1 MTDSPTTLGRALA
14 AAAAADNGQGLR
26 FLDRHERETR
36 VDWATVYARAQRAAG
51 GLVARGVR
59 PGDTVGLVLPTGPA
73 FFDAFFGAVLAGAV
87 PVPLYPPVR
96 LGRLAEYHAR
106 TAAMLTAARCRLL
119 LTDAR
124 TWRILGE
131 TVALARPALG
141 AVDIDDVAGEP
152 HVHDVTPDALA
163 FVQFSSGTTV
173 EPKPVAL
180 QHAAVLANAGAIL
193 GAIAKTDADQAGV
206 SWLPLY
212 HDMGLVG
219 AVFVAL
225 LRAGDLTLLG
235 PELFIGRPALWL
247 RALGRT
253 GALISPAPNFAYAL
267 CVDRITDAEM
277 EGVDLSRWRYA
288 LNGAEPVS
296 PATLR
301 RFVDRFARWGL
312 RPEALT
318 PVYGLAE
325 ASLAVTFSAL
335 DEPFKTTRFDRHALA
350 DGRAVPDPEGVEL
363 VSVGTPLPGM
373 AIDVPEDRVGPVKVR
388 GPSLF
393 AGYLHQPER
402 TALAMVD
409 GWLDTGDLGFVHDGE
424 LYLTGRAKDVV
435 ILRGQNHAPHEIEQA
450 VDAVEGV
457 RTGCAAAVAWRPE
470 DAESEQLVVFVEVKA
485 EIVEAATQRSG
496 SALLGQGLRPRNAP
510 ETAPG
515 IDGAPTLP
523 SAVTDPDVANRC
535 AVAIL
540 AATGLDPALVVLL
553 TPGTLPRT
561 SSGKIRRG
569 EALRRW
575 LAGEL
580 LPPEEV
586 NAWRLAGALAKGTL
600 AHWRTRLGR

>member
-1 MTDSPTTLGRALA
+1 MPAAPAPLPPTLGAALA
-14 AAAAADNGQGLR
+14 AAAAANNQQGLR
-26 FLDRHERETR
+26 FVDRHERETR
-36 VDWATVYARAQRAAG
+36 VDWAEVYTRARHAAG
-51 GLVARGVR
+51 GLVARGIR
-59 PGDTVGLVLPTGPA
+59 PGDTVGIVLPTGPA

-106 TAAMLTAARCRLL
+106 TAAMLTAARCRILL
-119 LTDAR
+119 ADSR

-131 TVALARPALG
+131 TVALARPELG
-141 AVDIDDVAGEP
+141 AVDVAEVTGP
-152 HVHDVTPDALA
+152 PLSYTPLSDARTPDDLA
-163 FVQFSSGTTV
+163 FVQFSSGTTH

-180 QHAAVLANAGAIL
+180 QHRAVIANAGAIL
-193 GAIAKTDADQAGV
+193 GAIVDTDADKAGV

-235 PELFIGRPALWL
+235 PEVFIGRPALWL

-253 GALISPAPNFAYAL
+253 GAIISPAPNFAYAL
-267 CVDRITDAEM
+267 CVDRIADSELD
-277 EGVDLSRWRYA
+277 GVDLSRWRYA

-296 PATLR
+296 PGTLR
-301 RFVDRFARWGL
+301 RFVDRFAKWGL

-335 DEPFKTTRFDRHALA
+335 DEPFKTTRFDRAALSE
-350 DGRAVPDPEGVEL
+350 GRAVENADGVEL

-373 AIDVPEDRVGPVKVR
+373 AVDVPVGMVGPVKVR

-402 TALAMVD
+402 TAEVLVD
-409 GWLDTGDLGFVHDGE
+409 GWLDTGDLGFLHRGE

-450 VDAVEGV
+450 VDGVEGV
-457 RTGCAAAVAWRPE
+457 RTGCAAAVAWLPE
-470 DAESEQLVVFVEVKA
+470 GAEGEQLLVFVEIKA
-485 EIVEAATQRSG
+485 EIVQAPWMSQRPEAGVSPLSG
-496 SALLGQGLRPRNAP
+496 
-510 ETAPG
+510 
-515 IDGAPTLP
+515 
-523 SAVTDPDVANRC
+523 DVADRC
-535 AVAIL
+535 AAAVL

-575 LAGEL
+575 LVGEL

-586 NAWRLAGALAKGTL
+586 NAWRLAGALAKGTI

>member
-1 MTDSPTTLGRALA
+1 MPAAPAPLPPTLGAALA
-14 AAAAADNGQGLR
+14 AAAAANNQQGLR
-26 FLDRHERETR
+26 FVDRHERETR
-36 VDWATVYARAQRAAG
+36 VDWAEVYTRARHTAG
-51 GLVARGVR
+51 GLVARGIR
-59 PGDTVGLVLPTGPA
+59 PGDTVGIVLPTGPA

-131 TVALARPALG
+131 TVALARPELG
-141 AVDIDDVAGEP
+141 AVDVAEVTGP
-152 HVHDVTPDALA
+152 PLSYTPLSDTPLSGARTPDDLA
-163 FVQFSSGTTV
+163 FVQFSSGTTH

-180 QHAAVLANAGAIL
+180 QHRAVIANAGAIL
-193 GAIAKTDADQAGV
+193 GAIVSTDADKAGV

-235 PELFIGRPALWL
+235 PEVFIGRPALWL

-267 CVDRITDAEM
+267 CVDRIADAELD
-277 EGVDLSRWRYA
+277 GVDLSRWRYA

-296 PATLR
+296 PGTLR
-301 RFVDRFARWGL
+301 RFVERFAKWGL

-335 DEPFKTTRFDRHALA
+335 DEPFKTTRFDRAALSE
-350 DGRAVPDPEGVEL
+350 GRAVEKADGVEL

-373 AIDVPEDRVGPVKVR
+373 AVDVPVGVVGPVKVR

-402 TALAMVD
+402 TAEVLVD
-409 GWLDTGDLGFVHDGE
+409 GWLDTGDLGFLHQGE

-457 RTGCAAAVAWRPE
+457 RTGCAAAVAWLPE
-470 DAESEQLVVFVEVKA
+470 GAEGEQLLVFVEVKA
-485 EIVEAATQRSG
+485 EIVQAQRPEAGVGPRSG
-496 SALLGQGLRPRNAP
+496 
-510 ETAPG
+510 
-515 IDGAPTLP
+515 
-523 SAVTDPDVANRC
+523 DVADRC
-535 AVAIL
+535 AAAVL

-575 LAGEL
+575 LADEL

-586 NAWRLAGALAKGTL
+586 NAWRIAGALAKGTI